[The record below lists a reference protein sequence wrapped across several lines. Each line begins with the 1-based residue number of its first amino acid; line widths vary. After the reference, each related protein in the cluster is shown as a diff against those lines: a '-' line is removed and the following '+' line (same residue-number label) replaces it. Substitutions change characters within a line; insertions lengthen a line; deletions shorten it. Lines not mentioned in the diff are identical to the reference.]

1 MTNEHLQTYAPDSVN
16 YDILS
21 CAAIMM
27 THMDTNNNR
36 YFVQD
41 TYFDFGQDWLYT
53 TIIKENLNETSQ
65 ILRTSQALCPNDQK
79 TLLNDGFEKIYENV
93 QKYFTKGHMYS

>member
-1 MTNEHLQTYAPDSVN
+1 MANEHLKTFPPNSIE
-16 YDILS
+16 YDILT

-27 THMDTNNNR
+27 THIDTNHNQ

-41 TYFDFGQDWLYT
+41 TYFDFGQDWKYT
-53 TIIKENLNETSQ
+53 TIIKENLNTKSP

-79 TLLNDGFEKIYENV
+79 TLLNGGFQHIYECVNR
-93 QKYFTKGHMYS
+93 YFQQGHMYQ